1 MVIYFVAFIG
11 EVYKTDFEVTLQP
24 GESAT
29 LRSPYGYDYTFTH
42 VGISQYDQLNRFV
55 FAASLEVAKRGHRV
69 GIMTSE
75 KRQYLD
81 SMGQPIFQPSTEPA
95 IRSGLLEDL
104 YIVYAG
110 SVEGTEDAVYRVTIT
125 PLVWWLWFGGVL
137 LVVGGIVT
145 LWPSAGPSQASVKRA
160 LEGYQTRIVDQEG
173 LVVAE

>member
-1 MVIYFVAFIG
+1 
-11 EVYKTDFEVTLQP
+11 
-24 GESAT
+24 
-29 LRSPYGYDYTFTH
+29 
-42 VGISQYDQLNRFV
+42 VGISEYDQLNRFV
-55 FAASLEVAKRGHRV
+55 FAASLEVAKDGSRV

-110 SVEGTEDAVYRVTIT
+110 SVEGTENAVYRITVT
-125 PLVWWLWFGGVL
+125 PLVWWLWFGGIL

-145 LWPSAGPSQASVKRA
+145 LWPSGGPSRASVRRA

-173 LVVAE
+173 VAVAE